1 MQFPLFGDSF
11 VQQMPHDGDPYP
23 DVLPNM
29 LYVVLKPSVE
39 LGRAVWNFPETA
51 TSRPPELLHVTIQP
65 IGSRNWI
72 TDADIDATRRAL
84 SRIRYAPFL
93 MLFDRIEGGTS
104 MALRGGIQNCVAQDF
119 RLAVLD
125 ALSGHFRQL
134 PRYDLRPHMTLN
146 YRGEAHGRLLDQPIA
161 WLIEEFQL
169 IESVHGET
177 RHIEWGHWRLKEG

>member
-1 MQFPLFGDSF
+1 VQFPLFGAGFSR
-11 VQQMPHDGDPYP
+11 QSPHDAVPFQDP
-23 DVLPNM
+23 LPNM
-29 LYVVLKPSVE
+29 LYVVLKPAAE
-39 LGRAVWNFPETA
+39 LAKAVWNFPEA
-51 TSRPPELLHVTIQP
+51 AASRPPELLHVTIQP

-72 TDADIDATRRAL
+72 TDVDIDATRRVL
-84 SRIRYAPFL
+84 SRLRYAPFL
-93 MLFDRIEGGTS
+93 MLFDRVEGGNS

-134 PRYDLRPHMTLN
+134 PRYELRPHMTLN

-177 RHIEWGHWRLKEG
+177 RHIEWGRWRLRDG